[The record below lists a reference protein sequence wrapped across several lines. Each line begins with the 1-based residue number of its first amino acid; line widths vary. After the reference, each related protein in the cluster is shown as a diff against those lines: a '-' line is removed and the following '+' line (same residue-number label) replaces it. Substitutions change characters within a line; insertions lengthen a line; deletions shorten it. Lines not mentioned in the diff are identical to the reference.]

1 MADRRRINGP
11 SCGTAPPLFTSG
23 DVSSPDTKSSLART
37 RAPNVIRKIFLK
49 TGVTPSASGS
59 AYLECESQPKSSTPK
74 LSSLSSS
81 GLKISCTVHGPR
93 PLPRSAPFS
102 PHVVL
107 AAHVKYA
114 PFATRKRRGYLRDPG
129 ERDLAMHLETAL
141 RGVIIGDRWPKSGV
155 DVVITI
161 LEGEEDQWWEDDNQ
175 PELGPT
181 GQWGMMNV
189 LSGCITVASAAISD
203 AGIDCVD
210 MVSGGVA
217 AVVRDRQLQVSAK
230 SGALP
235 QPTLVLDPVPSEHSE
250 ILAACVVGYLPSRD
264 EITDLWAKGDFDT
277 GYSEDGNSSYD
288 SLSENAIEAA
298 KGSYRVLDAALKD
311 LDYYA
316 IGSNHHYLEMT
327 PGGAMINEPVP
338 ISRIAGR
345 YLVFDINVVTYLRR
359 THHICGVLIGSI
371 PQVPQQNVFLGLPLE
386 LLPEE
391 ARLLVEKEV
400 AYIVDDASQHRE
412 TFSTLVGDDR
422 RKYLDSL
429 RSQGRKSRRAAEEV
443 SQKKIEKGLAKQALL
458 RASKDTLQST
468 VTKSSTE
475 PTDVTSFSSIS
486 PSEESL
492 FPDHPSLPTASTP
505 SVPSSAP
512 YPVTTTTTTSS
523 VLPLSQGHIQQP
535 DPVVPASY
543 ALFCH
548 LHSLDYF
555 MTPGLRF
562 GCDYT
567 VYPGDPLRF
576 HSHFLAVGHD
586 WEEEIPLIDLVGGG
600 RLGTGV
606 KKGFLIGGE
615 GPGAQGKNVRPFC
628 IEWGGM

>member
-1 MADRRRINGP
+1 
-11 SCGTAPPLFTSG
+11 
-23 DVSSPDTKSSLART
+23 
-37 RAPNVIRKIFLK
+37 
-49 TGVTPSASGS
+49 
-59 AYLECESQPKSSTPK
+59 
-74 LSSLSSS
+74 
-81 GLKISCTVHGPR
+81 
-93 PLPRSAPFS
+93 
-102 PHVVL
+102 
-107 AAHVKYA
+107 
-114 PFATRKRRGYLRDPG
+114 
-129 ERDLAMHLETAL
+129 
-141 RGVIIGDRWPKSGV
+141 
-155 DVVITI
+155 
-161 LEGEEDQWWEDDNQ
+161 
-175 PELGPT
+175 
-181 GQWGMMNV
+181 
-189 LSGCITVASAAISD
+189 
-203 AGIDCVD
+203 
-210 MVSGGVA
+210 
-217 AVVRDRQLQVSAK
+217 
-230 SGALP
+230 
-235 QPTLVLDPVPSEHSE
+235 
-250 ILAACVVGYLPSRD
+250 
-264 EITDLWAKGDFDT
+264 
-277 GYSEDGNSSYD
+277 
-288 SLSENAIEAA
+288 
-298 KGSYRVLDAALKD
+298 
-311 LDYYA
+311 
-316 IGSNHHYLEMT
+316 MT

-468 VTKSSTE
+468 VAKSSTE

>member
-1 MADRRRINGP
+1 MA
-11 SCGTAPPLFTSG
+11 SG
-23 DVSSPDTKSSLART
+23 DTMID
-37 RAPNVIRKIFLK
+37 
-49 TGVTPSASGS
+49 
-59 AYLECESQPKSSTPK
+59 
-74 LSSLSSS
+74 
-81 GLKISCTVHGPR
+81 GP
-93 PLPRSAPFS
+93 A
-102 PHVVL
+102 
-107 AAHVKYA
+107 
-114 PFATRKRRGYLRDPG
+114 
-129 ERDLAMHLETAL
+129 
-141 RGVIIGDRWPKSGV
+141 
-155 DVVITI
+155 
-161 LEGEEDQWWEDDNQ
+161 
-175 PELGPT
+175 
-181 GQWGMMNV
+181 
-189 LSGCITVASAAISD
+189 
-203 AGIDCVD
+203 
-210 MVSGGVA
+210 
-217 AVVRDRQLQVSAK
+217 
-230 SGALP
+230 
-235 QPTLVLDPVPSEHSE
+235 
-250 ILAACVVGYLPSRD
+250 
-264 EITDLWAKGDFDT
+264 
-277 GYSEDGNSSYD
+277 
-288 SLSENAIEAA
+288 
-298 KGSYRVLDAALKD
+298 
-311 LDYYA
+311 
-316 IGSNHHYLEMT
+316 
-327 PGGAMINEPVP
+327 P

-371 PQVPQQNVFLGLPLE
+371 PQVPQQNVFLGLPVE

-468 VTKSSTE
+468 VAKSSTE
-475 PTDVTSFSSIS
+475 PTDVTSFSNSS

-492 FPDHPSLPTASTP
+492 FPDHPSLPTVSSP

-512 YPVTTTTTTSS
+512 YAVTTTTTSS

-548 LHSLDYF
+548 LHALDYF

-615 GPGAQGKNVRPFC
+615 GPGTQGNTVRPFC

>member
-1 MADRRRINGP
+1 
-11 SCGTAPPLFTSG
+11 
-23 DVSSPDTKSSLART
+23 
-37 RAPNVIRKIFLK
+37 
-49 TGVTPSASGS
+49 
-59 AYLECESQPKSSTPK
+59 
-74 LSSLSSS
+74 
-81 GLKISCTVHGPR
+81 
-93 PLPRSAPFS
+93 
-102 PHVVL
+102 
-107 AAHVKYA
+107 
-114 PFATRKRRGYLRDPG
+114 
-129 ERDLAMHLETAL
+129 
-141 RGVIIGDRWPKSGV
+141 
-155 DVVITI
+155 
-161 LEGEEDQWWEDDNQ
+161 
-175 PELGPT
+175 
-181 GQWGMMNV
+181 
-189 LSGCITVASAAISD
+189 
-203 AGIDCVD
+203 
-210 MVSGGVA
+210 MV
-217 AVVRDRQLQVSAK
+217 
-230 SGALP
+230 
-235 QPTLVLDPVPSEHSE
+235 
-250 ILAACVVGYLPSRD
+250 
-264 EITDLWAKGDFDT
+264 
-277 GYSEDGNSSYD
+277 
-288 SLSENAIEAA
+288 
-298 KGSYRVLDAALKD
+298 
-311 LDYYA
+311 
-316 IGSNHHYLEMT
+316 
-327 PGGAMINEPVP
+327 NEPVP

-422 RKYLDSL
+422 RRYLDSL

-443 SQKKIEKGLAKQALL
+443 SQKKIEKGLAKQAQL
-458 RASKDTLQST
+458 RASKDMLQST
-468 VTKSSTE
+468 FANSSTE
-475 PTDVTSFSSIS
+475 PTDVTSFSNSS

-492 FPDHPSLPTASTP
+492 FPDHPSLPAASTT

-512 YPVTTTTTTSS
+512 YAVTTTTTSS
-523 VLPLSQGHIQQP
+523 VLSLSQGHIQQP
-535 DPVVPASY
+535 HPVVPTSY
-543 ALFCH
+543 ALFCL

-606 KKGFLIGGE
+606 KKGFLIGGKR
-615 GPGAQGKNVRPFC
+615 PNTQGKNVRTFC